1 MSGTHANTIDGV
13 VAVWQRFVV
22 DPLARQLPPWITPN
36 RLTSVRLA
44 LAGALAV
51 LLATQHIRWAAACY
65 GIALLTD
72 ALDGAVARR
81 RGRVTRFGSR
91 FDPAVDKVLHGVL
104 FVAFVRA
111 APALILLLL
120 LVDGVLF
127 VLGMLLLLRS
137 HDVSAAAFGKWKF
150 TAQALACL
158 GVFWNSLVPMALIP
172 PVLISVM
179 FGCALV
185 CAVLSVVGYV
195 QRFALHAQPSV
206 H

>member
-1 MSGTHANTIDGV
+1 MPARVHGV
-13 VAVWQRFVV
+13 EETVAAWQRLVV
-22 DPLARQLPPWITPN
+22 DPMARQLPLWVTPN

-44 LAGALAV
+44 LAGGIAA
-51 LLATQHIRWAAACY
+51 LLATQHIWWAAACY

-81 RGRVTRFGSR
+81 HGRVTRFGSR
-91 FDPAVDKVLHGVL
+91 FDPTVDKVLHGVL

-111 APALILLLL
+111 APALILSLL
-120 LVDGVLF
+120 LVDGVLL
-127 VLGMLLLLRS
+127 VLGMLLLLRT
-137 HDVSAAAFGKWKF
+137 HDVSASAFGKWKL

-158 GVFWNSLVPMALIP
+158 GVFWNSLIPTAPIP

-185 CAVLSVVGYV
+185 CAVLSVVGYI